1 MEGVKTVKNIPFV
14 LFAALC
20 LCLCA
25 CAAPAESPAAEP
37 FSEAVSINLYHGDE
51 NYEKIVGDTVSIP
64 ELSPDY
70 IMAALHEQGVF
81 SEAVAVNSFLMDK
94 TGVIRLDL
102 AENFGTIMNS
112 TGTSGEYI
120 MMGSLV
126 NTFLDA
132 YHASGLILQVAGK
145 TLETGHSI
153 YDWTLEF
160 YE

>member
-1 MEGVKTVKNIPFV
+1 MKNIPFL

-25 CAAPAESPAAEP
+25 CAAPAAAPTAEP
-37 FSEAVSINLYHGDE
+37 VPEAVTLNLYHADDNFE
-51 NYEKIVGDTVSIP
+51 NIVCDAVSIP
-64 ELSPDY
+64 ELSPEY
-70 IMAALHEQGVF
+70 IMAALHENGVL
-81 SEAVAVNSFLMDK
+81 SETVAVNSFLMDK

-102 AENFGTIMNS
+102 AASFGTMMNS

-132 YHASGLILQVAGK
+132 YGASGLNLLVDGE

-153 YDWTLEF
+153 YDWTMGLYPLEP
-160 YE
+160 

>member
-1 MEGVKTVKNIPFV
+1 MRNIPFI

-25 CAAPAESPAAEP
+25 CAAPAEAPAAEP
-37 FSEAVSINLYHGDE
+37 AAQPVSINLYHSDE
-51 NYEKIVGDTVSIP
+51 DFNNLVYDVIDIP

-70 IMAALHEQGVF
+70 IMAALHEQGVL

-120 MMGSLV
+120 MMGALV

-132 YHASGLILQVAGK
+132 YQATGLNLQVEGK

-153 YDWTLEF
+153 YDWTLGYF
-160 YE
+160 PLNP

>member
-1 MEGVKTVKNIPFV
+1 MRNIPFI

-25 CAAPAESPAAEP
+25 CAAPTSAPTAEP
-37 FSEAVSINLYHGDE
+37 VPESVSINLYHGNE
-51 NYEKIVGDTVSIP
+51 NFDNIVYDVVTIP

-70 IMAALHEQGVF
+70 IMTALHEQGVL
-81 SEAVAVNSFLMDK
+81 SESVAVNSFLMDK
-94 TGVIRLDL
+94 TGIIHLDL
-102 AENFGTIMNS
+102 AGNFGTIMNS

-132 YHASGLILQVAGK
+132 YQASGLNLQVDGK

-153 YDWTLEF
+153 YDWTLEYF
-160 YE
+160 RPES